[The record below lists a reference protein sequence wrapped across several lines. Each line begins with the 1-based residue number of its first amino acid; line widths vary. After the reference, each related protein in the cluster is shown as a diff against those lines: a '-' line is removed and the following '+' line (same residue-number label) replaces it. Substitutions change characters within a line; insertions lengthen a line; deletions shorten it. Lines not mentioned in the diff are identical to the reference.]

1 MALFNGGFPATYPQM
16 YPQYQQGY
24 QMPQYQPMQ
33 GVQNIYQQPVQQQG
47 MSPPTVHAD
56 IVQVSG
62 EQEAMNYPVAAGQ
75 SQMMLAKDDSAIY
88 VKTAFANGQSTLN
101 VFVKRP
107 PEPPQKPVDMTAYV
121 THDELESRLAA
132 LAASAAQNAPVKKTT
147 KKEQE
152 VSE

>member
-24 QMPQYQPMQ
+24 QMPQYQSLQ
-33 GVQNIYQQPVQQQG
+33 GVQQPVQQQG
-47 MSPPTVHAD
+47 MTPPTVHAD

-62 EQEAMNYPVAAGQ
+62 EQEALNYPVAAGQ
-75 SQMMLAKDDSAIY
+75 SQMMLAKDDSAIFI
-88 VKTAFANGQSTLN
+88 KTAFANGQSTLN

-132 LAASAAQNAPVKKTT
+132 LAASAVQNAPVKKTA

-152 VSE
+152 GSE